1 MYDINCDPSGTPI
14 SGSNPL
20 PTQLGSEVQ
29 SVVIASGASLSAAI
43 PKIGKS
49 MIAIQ
54 TPAALDAAVL
64 TFQGSMDGTTY
75 CEIIDY
81 TGSAVSTAS
90 VAASQCM
97 SLDQLALALAPYP
110 YIKVRTGTAAVPQV
124 QSAARTLLIGL
135 A

>member
-1 MYDINCDPSGTPI
+1 MPTSIIDSDGVTV
-14 SGSNPL
+14 GRSNPL

-43 PKIGKS
+43 QKIGKS
-49 MIAIQ
+49 LIAIQ
-54 TPAALDAAVL
+54 TPPALDAAVL

-75 CEIIDY
+75 CEIVDY
-81 TGSAVSTAS
+81 TGTAVSAAS

-110 YIKVRTGTAAVPQV
+110 YIKVRTGTASVPQV
-124 QSAARTLLIGL
+124 QSAARTLLVGL